1 MTEQP
6 VKHPTYG
13 NWQLPKSPGLM
24 GLDLM
29 GSSVLIAAVLVTI
42 FAIMLGGIL
51 AGVAIAAAS
60 MPIIALLVVK
70 NPATQQNGMQRLF
83 IRLAW
88 WQTRSAGNN
97 HYRSGPLG
105 KARWGTH
112 QLPGLLA
119 NTKLNEYLDGWNRPY
134 ALLELPTRGHFSI
147 VFQVEPEGSSLV
159 DEPQQDVWV
168 DRFGHVLSNLADE
181 PGLVACMVT
190 IETAPDTGTRLQD
203 HVGARIDPDAPALA
217 RQVLR
222 ELAQGAG
229 GGAEV
234 KAWVAMTFDS
244 SLQGKRMSVDE
255 FADELR
261 PRLRGL
267 GERFHGSGV
276 GGSRA
281 LSAQELCELT
291 RAAYDPA
298 AAVLIERNKLDGIVT
313 PLLWS
318 DVGPAGHDATWDA
331 YRHDGAVS
339 VTWSMTRAPL
349 GEVHSN
355 ILKKLLEPH
364 RSVQRKRVSIVY
376 RLMDTGAA
384 ARTVEAD
391 KRNATWNAR
400 NSKNPSEVVKAAVE
414 KASKTAQEQ
423 TRGASV
429 TDFSLLVTA
438 TVLGDDLEA
447 QRHAEATIENLGAS
461 ARIALRRVY
470 GSQDSAFVANLPL
483 GVVLPEYLR
492 VPRQVRQASR

>member
-1 MTEQP
+1 MTEQTA
-6 VKHPTYG
+6 KTPTYG

-29 GSSVLIAAVLVTI
+29 GSAVLIAAVLTTI
-42 FAIMLGGIL
+42 FAIMLGGML
-51 AGVAIAAAS
+51 AGVAVVGS
-60 MPIIALLVVK
+60 SLPLIALLIVK
-70 NPATQQNGMQRLF
+70 NPATQRNGLQRTF
-83 IRLAW
+83 VRLAW

-119 NTKLNEYLDGWNRPY
+119 NTKLNEYLDGWNRPF
-134 ALLELPTRGHFSI
+134 AVLELPTHGHFSI

-159 DEPQQDVWV
+159 DETQQHVWV

-181 PGLVACMVT
+181 PGLVACMIT

-203 HVGARIDPDAPALA
+203 HVQARIDPDAPAFA
-217 RQVLR
+217 QQVLR
-222 ELAQGAG
+222 ELADGAS

-244 SLQGKRMSVDE
+244 SLHGKRMGVDE

-261 PRLRGL
+261 PRLPGL
-267 GERFHGSGV
+267 GEQFHGSGV
-276 GGSRA
+276 GGARP
-281 LSAQELCELT
+281 LSCQQCCELT

-298 AAVLIERNKLDGIVT
+298 AAALIERNNLDGIGT

-318 DVGPAGHDATWDA
+318 DVGPAAHEASWDS

-364 RSVQRKRVSIVY
+364 RSIPRKRVSLVY

-391 KRNATWNAR
+391 KRNAGWNAR
-400 NSKNPSEVVKAAVE
+400 NAKNPSEQVKAAME

-423 TRGASV
+423 TRGAALV
-429 TDFSLLVTA
+429 DFSLLVTA
-438 TVLGDDLEA
+438 TVAGDDLEA
-447 QRHAEATIENLGAS
+447 QRHAEATVENLGAT
-461 ARIALRRVY
+461 ARLALRRVY
-470 GSQDSAFVANLPL
+470 GSQDSAFVGNLPL

-492 VPRQVRQASR
+492 VPRQVRQATR